1 MQHELTDPHVAN
13 WLIQVQLEG
22 LNVGGLTLS
31 EEAVQRHS
39 ASTVVM
45 SLIFAI
51 EHVDGEDLVLKVLSE
66 LLVLSHLTGLQ
77 RIDFLLNCKSSVQN
91 LLVCWLRRSDKF
103 ELILLNEMVLPG
115 QLNLRD
121 FKLAVL
127 HALGRSQSNHVSGD
141 SLKSVELELEE
152 DRLRHGIHIGW

>member
-13 WLIQVQLEG
+13 WLIQVQLES
-22 LNVGGLTLS
+22 LHVGGLTLS

-51 EHVDGEDLVLKVLSE
+51 ENIDGEDLVLEVLSE
-66 LLVLSHLTGLQ
+66 LLVLSHLAGLQ
-77 RIDFLLNCKSSVQN
+77 GIDFLLNCKSSVQN

-127 HALGRSQSNHVSGD
+127 HALGRCQSNHISGD
-141 SLKSVELELEE
+141 RLESVELELEE
-152 DRLRHGIHIGW
+152 DRLWHGIHVGW